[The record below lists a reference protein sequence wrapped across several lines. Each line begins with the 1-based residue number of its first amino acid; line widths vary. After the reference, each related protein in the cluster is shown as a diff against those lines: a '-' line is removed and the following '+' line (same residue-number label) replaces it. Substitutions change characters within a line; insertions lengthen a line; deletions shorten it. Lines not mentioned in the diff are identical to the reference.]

1 MITFNQKTKL
11 ILADVDET
19 IADVYTDATGEMIM
33 QLTNLLNSGRI
44 LFMVTGAGLGSV
56 KERIV
61 NHLEPHLRKNLVIA
75 HCSGAE
81 IVGFDNLGGIIAPYY
96 SVYTAK
102 MTSEQQMSWRSIVN
116 QVIAQ
121 YDLQTVTPQKV
132 QDFKNKYGD
141 HPLTVMLADRGPQI
155 TLEFVNGYQLSEE
168 QYELV
173 RHQFP
178 GLHLVEGYYDL
189 REPIASTF
197 NQLLTSANLPVSAH
211 LAGVFALDLI
221 LDGVSKTVALNHL
234 LKDQV
239 ILNKYDLP
247 PDIMTQP
254 EYIEIWGD
262 KFIKNGGSDR
272 KMCMAVDPKTRAI
285 DFRPEKLEE
294 LGNEY
299 NIVVWDGQKH
309 LHEGLLEY
317 LESSTIT

>member
-1 MITFNQKTKL
+1 MIIFNQTTKL
-11 ILADVDET
+11 VLADVDET
-19 IADVYTDATGEMIM
+19 IADVYADATCEMIV
-33 QLTNLLNSGRI
+33 QLTNLLKSGRI

-61 NHLEPHLRKNLVIA
+61 HHLQPHLLKNVVIA

-81 IVGFDNLGGIIAPYY
+81 IVGFDNRGELIAPYY
-96 SVYTAK
+96 SVYTDK
-102 MTSEQQMSWRSIVN
+102 MTSEQQMTWRSIVN

-121 YDLQTVTPQKV
+121 YNLQTVSPQKV

-141 HPLTVMLADRGPQI
+141 HPLTVMIADRGPQI

-178 GLHLVEGYYDL
+178 YLHPVGGYYDL
-189 REPIASTF
+189 REPIATTF
-197 NQLLTSANLPVSAH
+197 NKLLTSANLPVSAH
-211 LAGVFALDLI
+211 FGGVFALDLI
-221 LDGVSKTVALNHL
+221 LEGVSKTVALTHL
-234 LKDQV
+234 LKDQD
-239 ILNKYDLP
+239 ILKKYNLP
-247 PDIMTQP
+247 LDIMTQP
-254 EYIEIWGD
+254 DYIEIWGD
-262 KFIKNGGSDR
+262 KFAKNGGSDR

-285 DFRPEKLEE
+285 DFRTEKLED
-294 LGNEY
+294 LGDEY

-317 LESSTIT
+317 LQSSTIN

>member
-1 MITFNQKTKL
+1 MIAFNQKTKL

-19 IADVYTDATGEMIM
+19 IADVYTCATSEMIV
-33 QLTNLLNSGRI
+33 QLTNLLKSGRI

-61 NHLEPHLRKNLVIA
+61 DHLEPHLRKNVVIG

-81 IVGFDNLGGIIAPYY
+81 IVGFDILGELIAPYY
-96 SVYTAK
+96 SVYTNK
-102 MTSEQQMSWRSIVN
+102 MTSDQQMSWRSIVN

-121 YDLQTVTPQKV
+121 YNLKTVNPQKV

-155 TLEFVNGYQLSEE
+155 TLEFVNGYQLNKD
-168 QYELV
+168 QYQLV
-173 RHQFP
+173 HHQFP
-178 GLHLVEGYYDL
+178 GLHPVEGYYDL
-189 REPIASTF
+189 REPIAATF
-197 NQLLTSANLPVSAH
+197 NQLLNSANLPVSAH
-211 LAGVFALDLI
+211 FGGVFALDLI
-221 LDGVSKTVALNHL
+221 LDGVSKTVALSQL
-234 LKDQV
+234 LNNQD
-239 ILNKYDLP
+239 ILKIYGLP
-247 PDIMTQP
+247 PDILTKP

-262 KFIKNGGSDR
+262 KFTKNGGSDR

-294 LGNEY
+294 LGSDY
-299 NIVVWDGQKH
+299 NILVWDGQKH

-317 LESSTIT
+317 LQSSTIY